1 MWWYGGERE
10 RSSALMA
17 SESGKVL
24 VSSLVVGQ
32 GSRGVGVLAV
42 TVGESAA
49 ELWCGSGM
57 VGMWSWTFSCSM
69 SAVEE
74 SVGMISV
81 ETWML
86 GVLGEGVEDSEGVRR
101 GGGDSEVA
109 ATERSRV
116 WIWRLSTSPSLVGR
130 EIFSMLESAGSCGG
144 GGWVEGSWRES
155 TDVVVRSSR
164 KLDTMADFSVCFV
177 QLAR

>member
-1 MWWYGGERE
+1 
-10 RSSALMA
+10 MA

-42 TVGESAA
+42 TVGESAV
-49 ELWCGSGM
+49 ELWCGLGM
-57 VGMWSWTFSCSM
+57 VGMWSWTFNWRM

-86 GVLGEGVEDSEGVRR
+86 GVLGEGVEDSEGVRK
-101 GGGDSEVA
+101 GGGDSEVYA
-109 ATERSRV
+109 KERSRV
-116 WIWRLSTSPSLVGR
+116 WMWRLSTSLSLVGR
-130 EIFSMLESAGSCGG
+130 GIFSIVESAGLRGS
-144 GGWVEGSWRES
+144 GGWVEGSRSES
-155 TDVVVRSSR
+155 TDGVVRSSR